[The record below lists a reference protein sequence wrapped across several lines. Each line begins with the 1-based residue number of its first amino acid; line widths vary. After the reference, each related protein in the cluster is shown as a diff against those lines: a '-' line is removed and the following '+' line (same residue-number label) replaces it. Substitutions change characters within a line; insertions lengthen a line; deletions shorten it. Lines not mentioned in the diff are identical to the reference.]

1 MAFDTWRST
10 GLCLCEL
17 TSASAWWLGDWLVY
31 GERTYGKRY
40 EEALR
45 LLPLSYQTMRNY
57 AWVARRFPASRRR
70 DTLSFQHHAEVAA
83 LPEADRDL
91 WLQRAER
98 MRWTRKELRRQLAGV
113 RNSLRPGSEPARV
126 MRIEVSDEQHARWQR
141 AAAAADQPLA
151 DWLSAVAD
159 AAAASVVG
167 PQLWPSRT
175 GSGSHNDQRLALAAT
190 NW

>member
-1 MAFDTWRST
+1 MAFDVWRST
-10 GLCLCEL
+10 GVCLCEL

-98 MRWTRKELRRQLAGV
+98 MRWTRKELRRQRAAV
-113 RNSLRPGSEPARV
+113 RNARSAGSGPTRV
-126 MRIEVSDEQHARWQR
+126 MRIEVSEEQHERWQR
-141 AAAAADQPLA
+141 AAAEVDQSLA
-151 DWLSAVAD
+151 DWLCLVVD
-159 AAAASVVG
+159 AAATSVVG
-167 PQLWPSRT
+167 PQLWPAPAERGSR
-175 GSGSHNDQRLALAAT
+175 NDQRLALAAT

>member
-1 MAFDTWRST
+1 MTFDAWRST

-70 DTLSFQHHAEVAA
+70 DRLSFQHHAEVAA

-91 WLQRAER
+91 WLQRAQR
-98 MRWTRKELRRQLAGV
+98 MRWTRNELRRQLAGA
-113 RNSLRPGSEPARV
+113 RNARRPGSGPARV
-126 MRIEVSDEQHARWQR
+126 MRIEVSDEQHERWQL
-141 AAAAADQPLA
+141 AATAADQPLS
-151 DWLSAVAD
+151 DWLCAVVD
-159 AAAASVVG
+159 AAATSVVG
-167 PQLWPSRT
+167 PQLRPARAE
-175 GSGSHNDQRLALAAT
+175 SGSHNDQRLALAAT